1 MLIDQTT
8 TCPWLKQ
15 VVMLY
20 CDACPAKKL
29 VPKGQLVSMGPC
41 LAGSFTECGMYR
53 ERTRSLRAGAG
64 TEENPETAV
73 ETEAAV
79 TPASGRE
86 VPS

>member
-1 MLIDQTT
+1 MSTTTAT

-20 CDACPAKKL
+20 CDACPAKKM
-29 VPKGQLVSMGPC
+29 VPKDQLVSMGPC
-41 LAGSFTECGMYR
+41 LAGSFRECGMYR
-53 ERTRSLRAGAG
+53 DMARKLRAGAG
-64 TEENPETAV
+64 AVENPETAV
-73 ETEAAV
+73 ETEAAL